1 MKKWTII
8 PTNSING
15 IPFLAS
21 REEVRDSLGMA
32 YHEIKKSPMAQNT
45 MDVYDGF
52 HVFYDI
58 NNQFCAIE
66 FFGDLKLSV
75 GGKTVFPGTIS
86 KAKKVIPDLE
96 YDGYGY
102 TSTSQSVGITVNPD
116 NENQIDGI
124 LFGCLSYYL
133 N

>member
-1 MKKWTII
+1 MRTE
-8 PTNSING
+8 SHC
-15 IPFLAS
+15 
-21 REEVRDSLGMA
+21 EV
-32 YHEIKKSPMAQNT
+32 
-45 MDVYDGF
+45 
-52 HVFYDI
+52 
-58 NNQFCAIE
+58 
-66 FFGDLKLSV
+66 
-75 GGKTVFPGTIS
+75 PGTIS